1 LFLGIGSY
9 TFPWAIEAED
19 SIEGRFCY
27 AKKLLEYAAENNIRF
42 VQFGDNLPLHEW
54 SSEQLNEFKTIS
66 DRLSIQIQAGTRK
79 LLVEHIRLYIS
90 IASRFGSPF
99 LRVVIDDKD
108 FHPSPQEVIR
118 QIKMLLPDLQNSN
131 VILGIENHDRFSA
144 ITLEEIILATDAQL
158 VGICLDTANSLGA
171 GEGIE
176 SVMKI
181 LAPYTINLHVKDFI
195 IQRVEHKMGFIVE
208 GAAAGEGMLDIPSLI
223 SVLQKHQRCETITLE
238 LWSNRE
244 KDLKTTVMEENRKV
258 ERSIHYLKKVLA

>member
-1 LFLGIGSY
+1 MFLGIGSY

-19 SIEGRFCY
+19 SAEGRFCY
-27 AKKLLEYAAENNIRF
+27 AKKLLQYAAENNIHY

-66 DRLSIQIQAGTRK
+66 DRLNIQIQVGTRK
-79 LLVEHIRLYIS
+79 LLAEHIRIYIS

-108 FHPSPQEVIR
+108 FHPSLQEVIH

-144 ITLEEIILATDAQL
+144 KTLEEIILATDPML

-181 LAPYTINLHVKDFI
+181 LSPYTINLHVKDFI
-195 IQRVEHKMGFIVE
+195 IKRVENKMGFIVE
-208 GAAAGEGMLDIPSLI
+208 GVPAGEGMLDIPSLL
-223 SVLQKHQRCETITLE
+223 SVLQKHKRCETITLE

-244 KDLKTTVMEENRKV
+244 KDLETSIMEEKKKV
-258 ERSIHYLKKVLA
+258 ERSIQYLKKVIS